1 MIGDG
6 IVAVISMQSVLV
18 ALLVGVLLTACVV
31 AAIRAVQR

>member
-31 AAIRAVQR
+31 VAIRAIQR